1 MKYLHFGVCSLCSFG
16 VAFSKD
22 TAQEQSDEW
31 FPGWALFFYCW
42 RVFMVIG
49 KAERNDYL

>member
-16 VAFSKD
+16 VTLSED
-22 TAQEQSDEW
+22 TAMNEGDEW
-31 FPGWALFFYCW
+31 FPGWALFFYFW
-42 RVFMVIG
+42 HIFIVFG